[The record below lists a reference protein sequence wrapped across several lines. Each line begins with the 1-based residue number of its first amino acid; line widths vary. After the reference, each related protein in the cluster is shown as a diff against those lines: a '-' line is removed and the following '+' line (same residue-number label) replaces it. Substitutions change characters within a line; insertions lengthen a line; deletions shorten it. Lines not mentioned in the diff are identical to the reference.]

1 MSVRVPKADLD
12 HCAAAVVN
20 AKDGDFQRMHPD
32 DQALNRLIVRDV
44 LQALEERGYQLIRKD
59 RR

>member
-1 MSVRVPKADLD
+1 MSVRVNNQDLD

-20 AKDGDFQRMHPD
+20 AKDGDFRAMHPD
-32 DQALNRLIVRDV
+32 DKALNRLIVRDV

-59 RR
+59 RK